1 MSKAN
6 TIFSPGIRTVWLRAL
21 AVVAI
26 GAMLVA
32 PLLID

>member
-1 MSKAN
+1 MSQAN
-6 TIFSPGIRTVWLRAL
+6 TIFSPSIRSVWLRAL

-26 GAMLVA
+26 GAILVA